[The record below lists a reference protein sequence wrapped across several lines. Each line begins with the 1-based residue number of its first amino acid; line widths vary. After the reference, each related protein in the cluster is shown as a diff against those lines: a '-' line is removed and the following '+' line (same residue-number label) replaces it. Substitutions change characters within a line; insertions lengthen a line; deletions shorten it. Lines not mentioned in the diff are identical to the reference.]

1 MYLWF
6 SIFEVQLVYSLVND
20 AFHIEILMR
29 MYSGGFFKKE
39 RPIIEVK
46 CVTKIIPFSY
56 IWNWIG
62 IWFLWLV
69 SDAVSENSLSHFLL
83 FLDLVWNIK
92 QNANIQEVFNKDLNL
107 EKDSWHSE
115 NICLNCVISD

>member
-46 CVTKIIPFSY
+46 CVTNYSI
-56 IWNWIG
+56 
-62 IWFLWLV
+62 FLYLKLNRDLV
-69 SDAVSENSLSHFLL
+69 SLAGFRCSF
-83 FLDLVWNIK
+83 
-92 QNANIQEVFNKDLNL
+92 
-107 EKDSWHSE
+107 
-115 NICLNCVISD
+115 